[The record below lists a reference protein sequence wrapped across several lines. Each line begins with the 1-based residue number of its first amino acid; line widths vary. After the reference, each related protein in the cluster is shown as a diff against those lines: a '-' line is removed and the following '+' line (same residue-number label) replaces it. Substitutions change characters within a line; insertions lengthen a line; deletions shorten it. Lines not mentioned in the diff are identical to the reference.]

1 MRASP
6 WLLFLLVPALRAAD
20 PLPGHSVHGEAFDE
34 GPRQA
39 AVLIEGC
46 GKVDFPITTKNP
58 EAGKFFNQGVGQLHG
73 FWYFEAERSFRQV
86 AMLDPD
92 CAMAYWGCAMAN
104 VNNEKRAVDFMK
116 KAKNL
121 RDKASK
127 REQLWID
134 ALANFYVDTKKDKK
148 SRQMSFI
155 KDTESIIHE
164 FPEDLE
170 AKAFLA
176 WAIWHAK
183 EDGVPMVSREA
194 VDALLS
200 QVFAKE
206 PMHPAHHY
214 RIHLWD
220 DDKPERALASAAR
233 CGQTSPAIAHMWHM
247 PGHTF
252 SKTDRL
258 DDASWQQEAAARV
271 DHAYMIRTQILPD
284 QIHNYAHNTEWFIRT
299 LNETGRAHDAIAQAK
314 NLIEI
319 PRHPRWN
326 SLEKTGD
333 SASYGRTRLFDSLL
347 KFELWNELAA
357 LENSPYLDVT
367 KNANWEATR
376 LRALGVAYFFKDDKE
391 GLHRQLEALKPFLP
405 KPPAVTTTAP
415 ATTTS
420 LTPSTPSATTAA
432 VPNPEKPAPTPARRN
447 EGNKRQGKPP
457 VEMASK
463 ELQALE
469 AILNEDH
476 ETAQKL
482 LTEASDI
489 PKARLMRYQTRL
501 GNQDKALQAANMIP
515 QDAPGLALRVEALLR
530 GGKKDDA
537 RKFFEKARGTSA
549 LLDADLPMSHQMDE
563 AAAQLGF
570 SKAWRTPPSP
580 RADSGERP
588 AQDSLGPL
596 HWHPWNAG
604 DFSLSDKDSRQVS
617 LSEFHGKPVVV
628 LFYLGH
634 VCGHCVEQLKA
645 FAAAAKDYEA
655 AGFKLIAIGAEPAT
669 ELAQTAA
676 ISGAENAPNITLLS
690 DAKYEAFKK
699 WRCYD
704 DFEGMGLHGAFLIDA
719 RGQVRWSD
727 VGYEPFKDATFLL
740 QESRRLLRFGALATA
755 QR

>member
-1 MRASP
+1 MRASR
-6 WLLFLLVPALRAAD
+6 WLFLLLVPALRAAD
-20 PLPGHSVHGEAFDE
+20 PLPGHSYHGEAFDE

-46 GKVDFPITTKNP
+46 GKVDFPITTKNS
-58 EAGKFFNQGVGQLHG
+58 EAQKFFNQGVGQLHG

-86 AMLDPD
+86 AMLDPE

-104 VNNEKRAVDFMK
+104 VNNEKRAVGFIN

-121 RDKASK
+121 RAKASK

-134 ALANFYVDTKKDKK
+134 ALANFYANTSREKK

-194 VDALLS
+194 VDAVLS

-284 QIHNYAHNTEWFIRT
+284 QIHNYAHNTEWYIRT

-326 SLEKTGD
+326 SIEKNSD
-333 SASYGRTRLFDSLL
+333 SANYGRTRLFDSLL
-347 KFELWNELAA
+347 KFELWDELVA
-357 LENSPYLDVT
+357 LENSPYLDVS
-367 KNANWEATR
+367 KNATWEAAR

-391 GLHRQLEALKPFLP
+391 GLGRQIEALKPFLP
-405 KPPAVTTTAP
+405 KPADTISPSSTAAAP
-415 ATTTS
+415 
-420 LTPSTPSATTAA
+420 TTAA
-432 VPNPEKPAPTPARRN
+432 IPPEKPATDPLKKSTQK
-447 EGNKRQGKPP
+447 NKRPDKPSA
-457 VEMASK
+457 VTAAK

-469 AILNEDH
+469 AILNEDR
-476 ETAQKL
+476 ESAQKL
-482 LTEASDI
+482 LTEANDI
-489 PKARLMRYQTRL
+489 PKARLMRYQSKL

-515 QDAPGLALRVEALLR
+515 QDAAGLALRVEALLQA
-530 GGKKDDA
+530 GKTEDA
-537 RKFFEKARGTSA
+537 RKMFEKARSTSA
-549 LLDADLPMSHQMDE
+549 LLDAEVPLSHQMDA

-570 SKAWRTPPSP
+570 SKAWRNPPTPRP
-580 RADSGERP
+580 DSGERP
-588 AQDSLGPL
+588 PQESLGPIL
-596 HWHPWNAG
+596 WHPWNSP
-604 DFSLSDKDSRQVS
+604 DFSLSDKDGRQVA
-617 LSEFHGKPVVV
+617 LSQFHGKPVIVI
-628 LFYLGH
+628 FYLGH

-645 FAAAAKDYEA
+645 FAAAAKNYET
-655 AGFKLIAIGAEPAT
+655 AGFKLIAVGAEPAA
-669 ELAQTAA
+669 ELAETAA
-676 ISGAENAPNITLLS
+676 LTGLENAPNVTLLS
-690 DAKYEAFKK
+690 DAKYESFKK
-699 WRCYD
+699 WRCFD
-704 DFEGMGLHGAFLIDA
+704 DFEGMGLHGAFLVDGG
-719 RGQVRWSD
+719 GQVRWAD
-727 VGYEPFKDATFLL
+727 VGYEPFKDAAFLL
-740 QESRRLLRFGALATA
+740 QESQRLLRFGAQTTA
-755 QR
+755 QK